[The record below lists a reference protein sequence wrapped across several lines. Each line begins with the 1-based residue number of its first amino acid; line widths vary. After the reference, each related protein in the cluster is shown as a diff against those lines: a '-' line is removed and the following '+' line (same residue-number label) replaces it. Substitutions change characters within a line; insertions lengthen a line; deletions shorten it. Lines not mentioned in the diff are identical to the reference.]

1 MIGTVK
7 VRMLKTEQ
15 GTVNNGFG
23 NVSMTYL
30 AGGVYIPPAEDAQAW
45 LESGAAELY
54 LVPSPDE
61 AQLSGPSECQKVE
74 VFKANIPAPVETKR
88 GPGRPSLKEIEAK
101 YKKKGKG
108 R

>member
-30 AGGVYIPPAEDAQAW
+30 EGGIYVPPFEDAECW
-45 LESGAAELY
+45 LESGSAELF
-54 LVPSPDE
+54 LEP
-61 AQLSGPSECQKVE
+61 GPSEVQRVE
-74 VFKANIPAPVETKR
+74 PSETQSIGPEEAPEEAPKEVKR